1 MTVRLVKTS
10 PALLLGLL
18 LILFGAAGGQPSA
31 AMSKDARLG
40 LLRAAVKLMTPFE
53 FSKDAGSLCS
63 GATLN
68 QECYILT
75 NFHCVGY
82 ATDGERDRELERAG
96 LRPGDLF
103 NRQGT
108 SIVAV
113 TSDPR
118 QLPVPT
124 YVARVLAA
132 DPDLDLAVL
141 KIVSY
146 VNSRQPLPKALPIVA
161 FALGDS
167 DLIEALDEVVV
178 IGYPSIGGDTVTAT
192 EGRISGFVDEDED
205 GFTDWL
211 KTDVLV
217 NQGNSGGAA
226 VNDKGELIG
235 VPTARLQDSSGNVI
249 YLIRPSNHAV
259 ALIKQAMKAGESTSD
274 AGGAALGNPPELPR
288 GEMVGELAF
297 GTGFRDDAVTDP
309 AHGFAS
315 GTVEIHAAAP
325 YQDMRDG
332 MRWGYAWLLG
342 GQTMSSES
350 NLKWKYG
357 PSGVFDLYLRSKKG
371 LPDGAYT
378 LQVLLGDTIAQE
390 GYFIVGA
397 AEFKS
402 TPQKPSDEERR
413 AGVTITG
420 VIIDH
425 STRRPIPGAA
435 IAFLWPGK
443 TIADFDADRSK
454 GKTNTALAYGIT
466 NANGVFISDAPLARG
481 QVYSVIVGAKG
492 YQRIAEEGAL
502 EIYDDEPD
510 IVQLDSIEMD
520 RQ

>member
-1 MTVRLVKTS
+1 MTVRLVKTA

-18 LILFGAAGGQPSA
+18 LILFDAAGSQPSA
-31 AMSKDARLG
+31 AMSKDARPG
-40 LLRAAVKLMTPFE
+40 LLRASVKLMTPFE

-63 GATLN
+63 GTTLS
-68 QECYILT
+68 QEGYILT

-82 ATDGERDRELERAG
+82 ATDGERDRELDRAG

-113 TSDPR
+113 TNDAR

-146 VNSRQPLPKALPIVA
+146 INSKQPLPKVLPIVSL
-161 FALGDS
+161 ALGDS

-178 IGYPSIGGDTVTAT
+178 IGYPGIGGDTVTAT
-192 EGRISGFVDEDED
+192 EGRISGFVDVDED
-205 GFTDWL
+205 GVTDWI
-211 KTDVLV
+211 KTDVLI
-217 NQGNSGGAA
+217 NQGNSGGSA

-235 VPTARLQDSSGNVI
+235 VPTARLQDRSGNVI
-249 YLIRPSNHAV
+249 YLVRPSNNAV
-259 ALIKQAMKAGESTSD
+259 ALIKRAMKAGESTSD
-274 AGGAALGNPPELPR
+274 AGGAVIGSPKEMPR
-288 GEMVGELAF
+288 DETIGEPVF
-297 GTGFRDDAVTDP
+297 GTGFSDNDVTDP

-315 GTVEIHAAAP
+315 GTAEIHAAVP
-325 YQDMRDG
+325 YQNMRDG
-332 MRWGYAWLLG
+332 TRWGYAWRLS
-342 GQTMSSES
+342 GQTVTGES

-357 PSGVFDLYLRSKKG
+357 PSGVLDLYLRSKKG

-378 LQVLLGDTIAQE
+378 LQILLGDTTAQE
-390 GYFIVGA
+390 GYFIIGA

-402 TPQKPSDEERR
+402 TPQKPSNEERR

-420 VIIDH
+420 VIIDR
-425 STRRPIPGAA
+425 STRRPIQGAA

-443 TIADFDADRSK
+443 TVGDFDADRSK
-454 GKTNTALAYGIT
+454 GKTDTVQSYGVT
-466 NANGVFISDAPLARG
+466 NANGGFTSDAPLTRG
-481 QVYSVIVGAKG
+481 QVYSVVVGAKG
-492 YQRIAEEGAL
+492 YQRIAEDDAL
-502 EIYDDEPD
+502 DIYDDEPD